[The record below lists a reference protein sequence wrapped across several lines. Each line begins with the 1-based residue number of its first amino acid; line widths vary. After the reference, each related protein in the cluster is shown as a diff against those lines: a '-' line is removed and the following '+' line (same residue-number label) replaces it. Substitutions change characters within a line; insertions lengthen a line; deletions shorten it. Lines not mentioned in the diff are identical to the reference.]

1 MKLDDINQRVARVEE
16 HFRNKSNPG
25 PQADVPATA
34 IIEQGLKCR
43 IESPDGKFVY
53 TDMPEAVGGNATAG
67 SPGWL
72 MRAAVASCDATLL
85 TMRAARLG
93 LNLESV
99 EVRVEALSDGRGMF
113 LDEGISPGSTQMRI
127 CFNIKAPGVGA
138 DEIQDL
144 VQWVTAHAPVGT
156 DIAKAVEVQVVIE
169 NQ

>member
-1 MKLDDINQRVARVEE
+1 
-16 HFRNKSNPG
+16 
-25 PQADVPATA
+25 
-34 IIEQGLKCR
+34 
-43 IESPDGKFVY
+43 
-53 TDMPEAVGGNATAG
+53 MPEAVGGNATAG

-72 MRAAVASCDATLL
+72 LRAAVASCDATLL

-93 LNLESV
+93 LTLESV

-113 LDEGISPGSTQMRI
+113 LDEGVSPGSTQMRI
-127 CFNIKAPGVGA
+127 CFKIKAPRVSA

-144 VQWVTAHAPVGT
+144 VQWVSEHAPVGT